1 MQPIFNGFRSLFC
14 AFVVPNVLQRLQDIK
29 NDDICNVTIYYEKY
43 SHLFLRLRHSVSDSE
58 LCSVMQQDNFFFLI
72 GNLIIG
78 KFDHSTEE
86 IASISCYQ
94 KSIDDLK
101 KNNADEDL
109 YFLNVII
116 QVAEICTRLCTLPY
130 TFFFLIHCKLVQLLW
145 NLRHFRNEFLR
156 GRSTFDIV
164 HEDLC
169 IAEKLYRIFSAWEK
183 NEHSKTVLLLTDVK
197 TTLCGIVNDSNMFQ
211 TVRV

>member
-1 MQPIFNGFRSLFC
+1 MYQTL
-14 AFVVPNVLQRLQDIK
+14 
-29 NDDICNVTIYYEKY
+29 Y
-43 SHLFLRLRHSVSDSE
+43 
-58 LCSVMQQDNFFFLI
+58 
-72 GNLIIG
+72 
-78 KFDHSTEE
+78 
-86 IASISCYQ
+86 IAVY
-94 KSIDDLK
+94 
-101 KNNADEDL
+101 
-109 YFLNVII
+109 
-116 QVAEICTRLCTLPY
+116 
-130 TFFFLIHCKLVQLLW
+130 FFFLIHCKLVQLLW